1 MSTKRILIFQG
12 GGALGAYEC
21 GAYQALAPHLD
32 NLAVVAGTSIG
43 AINSSL
49 IASHYQTADHGA
61 LAAAGWSNNCRHL
74 ARSDLE

>member
-1 MSTKRILIFQG
+1 MSTKTILIFQG

-49 IASHYQTADHGA
+49 IASHYQTPPPLYAPSFGLITMA
-61 LAAAGWSNNCRHL
+61 IPCTRLL
-74 ARSDLE
+74 V